1 MELAHGLG
9 PTFGMQIHLDVDA
22 MWSCSLFAFFM
33 ELVWEQMLIYRYAP
47 TLSLSSQICKVI

>member
-22 MWSCSLFAFFM
+22 MWSWSLFAFFM

-47 TLSLSSQICKVI
+47 TLSLSS

>member
-22 MWSCSLFAFFM
+22 MWSCSLFIFFHGTGVGTDAY
-33 ELVWEQMLIYRYAP
+33 L
-47 TLSLSSQICKVI
+47 